1 MSLAVFLG
9 FCVAIA
15 TFTLVFCIVERT
27 KFFNV
32 NEYDVLNRRL
42 KTNRSSKT
50 ILSRGVF
57 LLLFA
62 ILCIFAVWT
71 AKSYIY
77 PSNKEK
83 MFSNVRYHALAHKG
97 YQVSDQFYLAHGLTT
112 NNIGFP
118 YEALWD
124 DKDGILKL
132 DRKDSTLRIH
142 QFCDP
147 VFVRKKEKKKDRYT
161 YRLQNLTIQE
171 DVSNGF
177 ELYQDGHLRYVLEVK
192 QHSPNLFERLT
203 TKDERLKKEQ
213 ILYIS
218 KLYKN
223 ESLVICD
230 TSSFNSVIKQGYPL
244 LDIIAHSPRIE
255 ITEEI
260 EQWFTGCYL
269 VRDGIPFDDNIMDFD
284 EKNPSPLRI
293 MPGLHFYLHGNLS
306 INQKEPKH
314 NFDTTFIVKF
324 KDYVHEG
331 SLRFFSGVGTHRSEE
346 FILSYPDTTTTLL
359 SFLQKD
365 MRQLREMDGRVFITT
380 SIDEIA
386 STENEGGYYYN
397 KFHHEKN
404 LNHINASIR
413 YKVGSARDSLCFI
426 VMDLNNPLEDDK
438 RVYKCAEHFLL
449 KSTNK
454 TDNSISWVFEVVN
467 LRETN
472 DLQLRHIIYFILF
485 MFFAVSIRLI
495 VDTALERRSLSLFE
509 YGLYVV
515 LFSLCVVRLILSW
528 RASTFVPIEDITYPV
543 YSKMRDSWGLVEAL
557 IYAFIVLLPIL
568 VSIYTIWAAKIH
580 AFIANAVAII
590 KQKFSTIKLPD
601 GLKNLLTVLG
611 IQYPQIFL
619 TYIGLLLLMLVTS
632 MVLPKLERF
641 CNILL
646 PLCIFIVTEIWLE
659 VKHAKYKHS
668 FSTLI
673 QRIAHII
680 VMCLYLF
687 VADAGFIVVF
697 LTYIILQEGVLKRL
711 FNRQIHLR
719 GLKQW
724 LPYILSIFFTFVL
737 WVILL
742 RQGQLM
748 IKLFTHTGWVI
759 FFVGLIIITCGVL
772 IYCKTSYKKLGIGV
786 AIFALI
792 ITISGIVEAV
802 SPSVNFW
809 SDLVNIKAHMRYRAE
824 IQQLTKGESVDQLIE
839 KSDYDSQDIV
849 YIMRS
854 AHNQWFINQYIRA
867 GQDMKNDNLSF
878 RLQPHS
884 NQGCTYTTQ
893 TTDLVVT
900 RYILAEHG
908 EVVARR
914 ILILWMLLILIFIM
928 EISMSNGVNLA
939 YVGSILL
946 IYSIALLVYLS
957 ATNRV
962 VFIGQDFPMISLQ
975 SRVAILFPYVL
986 LCIPLF
992 RLIYI
997 RQRRL
1002 DDNDDKETDFK
1013 GIVFG
1018 VELILLTVLCVT
1030 GIEQKGKEQ
1039 EASQFNVSTLI
1050 SNMSDK
1056 VALINERFQSY
1067 QIENKEKIKGKKIDD
1082 IWNTFTDTDFAVV
1095 YNDLLEDTTTNN
1107 KFFSSSLRYFK
1118 DKQTSKTD
1126 INQLLHLRRRGG
1138 ICYLAV
1144 NKQHYFIPAIMKE
1157 EMQWKGHL
1165 YAAYIDPNFSL
1176 YGLSNA
1182 KKIKLDT
1189 RKDYEINILTNNV
1202 VRDVPNMPLLRFDAS
1217 WTPGDAP
1224 LLLLKSAQ
1232 GIGQSEYFWIESD
1245 TLEYKS
1251 KGRQNQIATSVE
1263 PGDVFRLYR
1272 QEGNKQSQ
1280 AVYSAKLHKDGT
1292 KYIARNI
1299 WLNGHR
1305 RLFYPLGKESMW
1317 SYHYA
1322 NLVSSALGDT
1332 SLLKINKAYQD
1343 TSLRLSL
1350 DFDLCKILYQS
1361 IEKDVANSQNSSR
1374 MSNRVRKQLE
1384 EFKNAPMAIQAD
1396 SLHRSLYYDLHRNKV
1411 IVKSGTY
1418 ELKFQVSEINR
1429 RLKEFRNLEKPL
1441 SKAID
1446 CVLQRP
1452 YDFTAV
1458 AIDGDGHIR
1467 ALFDYTQHHR
1477 VDPNNIE
1484 NMNKLISEL
1493 YLEGSTA
1500 DERDVFGNKALQ
1512 HIPMGP
1518 GSSFKPI
1525 AYSAITSQE
1534 KLNWKSINVSSY
1546 GINDALSKKKNN
1558 SSSDVKQ
1565 FDYYGG
1571 VNITR
1576 ENEGKPLNIDT
1587 YYSLNYNNYLYKS
1600 DNLYHSAMIM
1610 LGLQPIDNVTNI
1622 LRSTAGLSPQEAF
1635 PIITYSGNEYAFNP
1649 DVWYT
1654 GGRSVIQENSILSSG
1669 LYHNFHIL
1677 QGNTRTAK
1685 REYQNY
1691 FGNDSIMS
1699 YIASYPSSARGWSF
1713 AECGSQNIADR
1724 RQKPVLTN
1732 GFNRMLLGAYPLQQT
1747 PMQMAVN
1754 TMRLVTLNKS
1764 ESITTLMDGPTTKNY
1779 KFFKIGAGWNEQ
1791 SYLEFMRDVVWTQMR
1806 KTPKIGTA
1814 RGLTREIDKIETG
1827 KKYGRPYYIY
1837 CKTGTLADERKN
1849 ANVNRIKHLMV
1860 VITDRELEKIT
1871 SVEQLQQLR
1880 YYVVYLSYMGVS
1892 ENGFTNHRF
1901 LPYIED
1907 VMSST
1912 TFQTYM
1918 NPKKNTI
1925 NHTL

>member
-9 FCVAIA
+9 FFVAIA

-32 NEYDVLNRRL
+32 DEYDVLNRRL

-83 MFSNVRYHALAHKG
+83 MFSNVCYHALAHKG

-203 TKDERLKKEQ
+203 TKDERLKEEQ

-269 VRDGIPFDDNIMDFD
+269 VRDGITFDGEIMDFD

-324 KDYVHEG
+324 KDYAHEG

-438 RVYKCAEHFLL
+438 RVYKCDEPFLL

-472 DLQLRHIIYFILF
+472 NLQLRHIIYFILF

-543 YSKMRDSWGLVEAL
+543 YRKMRASWGLVEAL

-601 GLKNLLTVLG
+601 WIKNLLTALG

-673 QRIAHII
+673 QRIAHVI

-711 FNRQIHLR
+711 FNRQSHLR

-724 LPYILSIFFTFVL
+724 LPYILSIFSTFVL

-792 ITISGIVEAV
+792 ITIIGIVEAV
-802 SPSVNFW
+802 SPSVNFC
-809 SDLVNIKAHMRYRAE
+809 SDLVNKKAHMRYRAE

-884 NQGCTYTTQ
+884 NHGCTYTTQ

-914 ILILWMLLILIFIM
+914 ILILWGLLILIFIM
-928 EISMSNGVNLA
+928 EIMMSNGINIACL
-939 YVGSILL
+939 GSTLL

-957 ATNRV
+957 ATNRI

-992 RLIYI
+992 RSIYI
-997 RQRRL
+997 RQMRL
-1002 DDNDDKETDFK
+1002 DDDDDKETDFK
-1013 GIVFG
+1013 GVVFG
-1018 VELILLTVLCVT
+1018 VLLIVLTILCIT

-1056 VALINERFQSY
+1056 VALINERFQIY
-1067 QIENKEKIKGKKIDD
+1067 QIENKKAIKSEKIQD
-1082 IWNTFTDTDFAVV
+1082 IWKKFVDTDYAIV
-1095 YNDLLEDTTTNN
+1095 YNKLLEDTTAEN
-1107 KFFSSSLRYFK
+1107 KFFSSSLKYFEN
-1118 DKQTSKTD
+1118 KQTSKTD

-1157 EMQWKGHL
+1157 EMQWQGHL
-1165 YAAYIDPNFSL
+1165 YAAHINPNFSL
-1176 YGLSNA
+1176 YGLNNA

-1189 RKDYEINILTNNV
+1189 KKDYEVNILADNV
-1202 VRDVPNMPLLRFDAS
+1202 AENVPNIPLLRFDAS

-1251 KGRQNQIATSVE
+1251 KGRNNQIATSIE
-1263 PGDVFRLYR
+1263 PGDVFRLYH
-1272 QEGNKQSQ
+1272 QPTNKKPE
-1280 AVYSAKLHKDGT
+1280 AIYSAKLHKDGT

-1332 SLLKINKAYQD
+1332 SLLKINRAYQD

-1350 DFDLCKILYQS
+1350 DYDLCKALYQS
-1361 IEKDVANSQNSSR
+1361 VEKDVAKSQSSNK
-1374 MSNRVRKQLE
+1374 MSSRVRKQLE
-1384 EFKNAPMAIQAD
+1384 DFKNAPIAD
-1396 SLHRSLYYDLHRNKV
+1396 QCDSVNLSRELYYDLRKNKV
-1411 IVKSGTY
+1411 VVRSGTN
-1418 ELKFQVSEINR
+1418 ELKRQVNDINKL
-1429 RLKEFRNLEKPL
+1429 LKEYQNFEKPL

-1446 CVLQRP
+1446 CILQRP

-1467 ALFDYTQHHR
+1467 ALFDYTQRHR

-1484 NMNKLISEL
+1484 SMNKLISEL

-1534 KLNWKSINVSSY
+1534 KLNWKSISVSSS
-1546 GINDALSKKKNN
+1546 GMNDALSKKKNN
-1558 SSSDVKQ
+1558 SSSEVKQ

-1571 VNITR
+1571 IDVSK

-1587 YYSLNYNNYLYKS
+1587 YNYLNYNNYLYQS
-1600 DNLYHSAMIM
+1600 DNLYHSAVIM
-1610 LGLQPIDNVTNI
+1610 LGLQPIDNATKI
-1622 LRSTAGLSPQEAF
+1622 LRSPVGNPKNDF
-1635 PIITYSGNEYAFNP
+1635 PIITYNGRNYAFNP
-1649 DVWYT
+1649 DIWYN
-1654 GGRSVIQENSILSSG
+1654 GGRSVVLDNSILSSG
-1669 LYHNFHIL
+1669 LYRNYHIL
-1677 QGNTRTAK
+1677 QGKTTITK
-1685 REYQNY
+1685 RDYQNY
-1691 FGNDSIMS
+1691 FGDDSIMS

-1713 AECGSQNIADR
+1713 AESGSQNTADR
-1724 RQKPVLTN
+1724 KQKPVLTN

-1747 PMQMAVN
+1747 PLQMAVN

-1764 ESITTLMDGPTTKNY
+1764 KSITTLMDGPTVPDHE
-1779 KFFKIGAGWNEQ
+1779 FFDLGTGWDEQ

-1806 KTPKIGTA
+1806 KTPRIGTA
-1814 RGLTREIDKIETG
+1814 RGLTHEIDKIETG
-1827 KKYGRPYYIY
+1827 RKYGRPYYIY

-1860 VITDRELEKIT
+1860 VITDRELERVT
-1871 SVEQLQQLR
+1871 SIEQLQQVR

-1892 ENGFTNHRF
+1892 EEGFTTLRF
-1901 LPYIED
+1901 LPYID
-1907 VMSST
+1907 NVMSST

-1918 NPKKNTI
+1918 NPKQ
-1925 NHTL
+1925 LQ